1 VTAEVRSLERGLP
14 VPGLT
19 TVPTADQVAAAHD
32 VEKEAAKVK
41 VAARRQS
48 LRAFLDTQTR
58 IFGEVQAEQA
68 KKDNFFGKPDVIVI
82 AQKLTELKNNVYP
95 EWDAAL
101 ADTRTAASE
110 AAESANDLPTPAR
123 GWWQKLHDLTFKDW

>member
-1 VTAEVRSLERGLP
+1 
-14 VPGLT
+14 
-19 TVPTADQVAAAHD
+19 VPTADQVAAAHD

-41 VAARRQS
+41 VAALRQS

-68 KKDNFFGKPDVIVI
+68 KKDNFFSKPDVIVI
-82 AQKLTELKNNVYP
+82 AKKLTELKNKVYP

-110 AAESANDLPTPAR
+110 AGESANDLPTPAR